1 MEWNKTK
8 TIFILA
14 FLVLDI
20 FLGFQYFEKRS
31 TDHFA
36 IIEKTDTLEE
46 MKADGIKYGNLSDEA
61 KIGYRIT
68 AEKKQYTKKDVDEL
82 ADQKAKSTFPK
93 KDKDDPVTL
102 LEMTFNKP
110 VALPKKD
117 IKTAA
122 ANLVNQRLLDGKNYK
137 LWSIDEESGK
147 IVFFQTYKG
156 KYIFQEGLE
165 DSETIG
171 KITLDLNDK
180 NEVVSYQQSM
190 VTSINEVRKETLVPA
205 LETVKDLYTQNM
217 LSQNTTVKKVEL
229 GYYTQYPG
237 ASTQVMV
244 PVWRVELEGVATGS
258 KKKTEEEYLINAID
272 GSTLDHI
279 EKDDKSSME

>member
-68 AEKKQYTKKDVDEL
+68 AEKKQFTKKDVNEL

-93 KDKDDPVTL
+93 TDKDDPVTL
-102 LEMTFNKP
+102 LEMTFTKP
-110 VALPKKD
+110 VALLKKD
-117 IKTAA
+117 MKSAA

-137 LWSIDEESGK
+137 LWSIDEETGK

-156 KYIFQEGLE
+156 KYIFQEGLD

-244 PVWRVELEGVATGS
+244 PVWRVELEGVSASS
-258 KKKTEEEYLINAID
+258 KKKAEEYLINAID

>member
-93 KDKDDPVTL
+93 TDKDDPVTL
-102 LEMTFNKP
+102 LEMTFTKP

-117 IKTAA
+117 MKTAA

-137 LWSIDEESGK
+137 LWSIDEETGK

-156 KYIFQEGLE
+156 KYIFQEGLV

-244 PVWRVELEGVATGS
+244 PVWRVELEGVSTGS

>member
-68 AEKKQYTKKDVDEL
+68 AEKKQFTKKDVNEL

-93 KDKDDPVTL
+93 TDKDDPVTL
-102 LEMTFNKP
+102 LEMTFTKP

-117 IKTAA
+117 IKSAA
-122 ANLVNQRLLDGKNYK
+122 TNLVNQRLLDGKNYK
-137 LWSIDEESGK
+137 LWSIDEETGK

-156 KYIFQEGLE
+156 KYIFQEGLD

-244 PVWRVELEGVATGS
+244 PVWRVELEGVSASS
-258 KKKTEEEYLINAID
+258 KKKAEEYLINAID